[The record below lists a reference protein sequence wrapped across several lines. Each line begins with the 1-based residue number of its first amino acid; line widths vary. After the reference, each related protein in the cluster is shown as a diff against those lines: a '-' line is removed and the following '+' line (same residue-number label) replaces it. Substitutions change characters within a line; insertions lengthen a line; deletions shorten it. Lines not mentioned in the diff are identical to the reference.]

1 MSPGEPWKRLRLGML
16 GLPLSELQSYCFAS
30 NTVPGCDVICVS
42 DLEVFA
48 YVGSITVPP
57 FVCVCGYEGVCA
69 GVDVTCV
76 CVCGGLG

>member
-1 MSPGEPWKRLRLGML
+1 M
-16 GLPLSELQSYCFAS
+16 
-30 NTVPGCDVICVS
+30 S

-57 FVCVCGYEGVCA
+57 FVCVCGFEGVCA